1 MITAAPTE
9 IDTLCINTIRGLS
22 IDGVQQANSGH
33 PGLPL
38 GAAVMAYTLWTKH
51 LRFNPKNPH
60 WFNRDRFI
68 LSAGHGSMLLYSLLH
83 LTGYDLSMED
93 LKHFRQLHSR
103 TPGHPENHMTPGVEM
118 ATGPLGQGFAHS
130 VGFAIAERYLA
141 AAFNKLGH
149 DLIDHYTYGIC
160 SDGDLMEGVTNEA
173 ASLAGHLKLGKLIFL
188 YDSNRITIDGSTDIT
203 FTEDVG
209 ARFEALDWH
218 VQHVDGFSI
227 TEVDDAIKA
236 AQAVT
241 DKPSLIICRTII
253 GFGSPNKAGKSSS
266 HGSPLGPEEVNLTKK
281 ALGIP
286 LEPKFLVPDGV
297 YEEFHKPGER
307 GAGLEAAWEEA
318 FAAYGSAFPQEAKT
332 LRNAI
337 GGDLGSEWIA
347 QMPILTE
354 KMATR
359 QAGNKI
365 LNALAPALPTLIG
378 GSADLNESN
387 LTDMKGLGDFQPATP
402 GDRNVHFGIREHA
415 MIAAVN
421 GMTLHG
427 GTRGFGASFLV
438 FTDYCR
444 PSLRLSALM
453 ECPSIFVFTHD
464 SIGLG
469 EDGPT
474 HQPIEQIASLRAI
487 PNFNVMRPC
496 DGAETAAC
504 WKVAL
509 ESKKT
514 PCLMALTRQGLPPLA
529 PAFTPDHPAQ
539 KGAYVLADS
548 PDPKIVLIATGSEVQ
563 LAVGAKAELE
573 KEGIGVR
580 VVSMPSWFLF
590 AQQPKSYQDDV
601 LRRDLPS
608 LSIEAGTTF
617 GWDRYAKAHIGLDR
631 FGLSGPG
638 DQVMAEFGFTVP
650 HVVEVAKGIVGRG

>member
-1 MITAAPTE
+1 MITATPTE
-9 IDTLCINTIRGLS
+9 IEALCINTIRGLS

-38 GAAVMAYTLWTKH
+38 GCAPLAYTLWTKH
-51 LRFNPKNPH
+51 LRFNPKDPH

-83 LTGYDLSMED
+83 LTGYDLSMDD
-93 LKHFRQLHSR
+93 LKHFRQLHSK
-103 TPGHPENHMTPGVEM
+103 TPGHPENFMTPGVEM

-130 VGFAIAERYLA
+130 VGFAIAESFLA
-141 AAFNKLGH
+141 ATFNKPGH
-149 DLIDHYTYGIC
+149 DIIDHYTYGIC

-173 ASLAGHLKLGKLIFL
+173 ASLAGHLKLGKLIFM

-218 VQHVDGFSI
+218 VQHVDGLSVA
-227 TEVDDAIKA
+227 EVDQAIRV
-236 AQAVT
+236 AQAIT

-253 GFGSPNKAGKSSS
+253 GFGSPHKAGKASS
-266 HGSPLGPEEVNLTKK
+266 HGSPLGQEEVDLTKK

-286 LEPKFLVPDGV
+286 LEPKFYVPDGV
-297 YEEFHKPGER
+297 YDEFHKPADR
-307 GAGLEAAWEEA
+307 GADMEAEWVEKL
-318 FAAYGSAFPQEAKT
+318 AAYAVAYPQEAAT
-332 LRNAI
+332 LKAAI
-337 GGDLGSEWIA
+337 SGDLGTEWISKIPVLA
-347 QMPILTE
+347 E

-359 QAGNKI
+359 QAGSKV
-365 LNALAPALPTLIG
+365 LNALAPVLPTLIG

-387 LTDMKGLGDFQPATP
+387 LTDMKDLGDFQPATP
-402 GDRNVHFGIREHA
+402 AGRNVHFGIREHA

-421 GMTLHG
+421 GITLHG
-427 GTRGFGASFLV
+427 GTRGFGASFLI

-444 PSLRLSALM
+444 PSLRLAALM
-453 ECPSIFVFTHD
+453 QCPSIFIFTHD

-474 HQPIEQIASLRAI
+474 HQPIEQMATLRAI
-487 PNFNVMRPC
+487 PNFNAMRPC
-496 DGAETAAC
+496 DGYETAAC

-514 PCLMALTRQGLPPLA
+514 PSLIALTRQGLPPLS
-529 PAFTPDHPAQ
+529 PEFTPDHPAQ

-548 PDPKIVLIATGSEVQ
+548 PDPRIVLIATGSEVQ
-563 LAVGAKAELE
+563 LAMGARDILQQQ
-573 KEGIGVR
+573 GIGAR

-590 AQQPKSYQDDV
+590 AQQPKSYQDEV

-608 LSIEAGTTF
+608 LSIEAATTF

-650 HVVEVAKGIVGRG
+650 HVVEVAQSLLR

>member
-38 GAAVMAYTLWTKH
+38 GASVMAYTLWTKH
-51 LRFNPKNPH
+51 LSFNPKDPH

-83 LTGYDLSMED
+83 LTGYDLPMEE
-93 LKHFRQLHSR
+93 LKRFRQLHSR
-103 TPGHPENHMTPGVEM
+103 TPGHPENYLTPGVEM

-141 AAFNKLGH
+141 AAFNRPGY

-227 TEVDDAIKA
+227 IEVDEAIKA

-253 GFGSPNKAGKSSS
+253 GFGSPNKAGKASS
-266 HGSPLGPEEVNLTKK
+266 HGSPLGADEVDLTKK

-297 YEEFHKPGER
+297 YEEFHKPGDR
-307 GAGLEAAWEEA
+307 GAGLEAEWEKTFAGYE
-318 FAAYGSAFPQEAKT
+318 AAYPKEAKT
-332 LRNAI
+332 LRKAI
-337 GGDLGSEWIA
+337 AGDLGSEWIA
-347 QMPILTE
+347 QIPVLAE

-359 QAGNKI
+359 QAGNKV
-365 LNALAPALPTLIG
+365 LNALAPALPTLLG

-387 LTDMKGLGDFQPATP
+387 LTDMKNLGDFQPATP
-402 GDRNVHFGIREHA
+402 GGRNVHFGIREHA

-421 GMTLHG
+421 GITLHG

-474 HQPIEQIASLRAI
+474 HQPVEHLASLRAI

-504 WKVAL
+504 WKAAL

-514 PCLMALTRQGLPPLA
+514 PSLMAL
-529 PAFTPDHPAQ
+529 
-539 KGAYVLADS
+539 
-548 PDPKIVLIATGSEVQ
+548 
-563 LAVGAKAELE
+563 
-573 KEGIGVR
+573 
-580 VVSMPSWFLF
+580 
-590 AQQPKSYQDDV
+590 
-601 LRRDLPS
+601 
-608 LSIEAGTTF
+608 
-617 GWDRYAKAHIGLDR
+617 
-631 FGLSGPG
+631 
-638 DQVMAEFGFTVP
+638 
-650 HVVEVAKGIVGRG
+650 